1 MKHYAEVMRSLCG
14 ALCAYGRLCGT
25 LCGGLC
31 APEGKC
37 TKQNESPA
45 MAKFSFELAWLSL
58 VSHFHLSRPG
68 MFGGSSVRS
77 EQPPIH
83 RPNKKGHYGVTCS
96 QLLVLGASGCAAPS
110 DAQRQTASS
119 ASPQGSHRDHAQA
132 SPSATSEAGT
142 RSAMELLPL
151 NAFLP
156 PLEWAW
162 GRWSLL
168 QFPPH

>member
-31 APEGKC
+31 AQEGKC
-37 TKQNESPA
+37 TKPNESPV

-83 RPNKKGHYGVTCS
+83 RPNKKRALRGHMLTASCARRKRLRCS
-96 QLLVLGASGCAAPS
+96 FGCAEANGFLCIPARES
-110 DAQRQTASS
+110 QRPCTSFSICNERGRNTSRHAILAIQCILASN
-119 ASPQGSHRDHAQA
+119 GM
-132 SPSATSEAGT
+132 G
-142 RSAMELLPL
+142 
-151 NAFLP
+151 
-156 PLEWAW
+156 
-162 GRWSLL
+162 GGCGGGGGGG
-168 QFPPH
+168 